1 MRRRLSLTLALV
13 ATMALLAAC
22 DTAEQRAERHFNAG
36 LEYLQAGDIDR
47 ALVEF
52 RNVFKLNG
60 EHHDARLAYA
70 EAERG
75 RGNLREAYSQY
86 LRLIEQY
93 PNDVAGLKALSEM
106 AADSGE
112 WVDAETFVTR
122 ALAAAP
128 DDLALQATRLLVTYG
143 QAVERSDSA
152 AILKSVDA
160 ARALRE
166 KTPENLTLYKVI
178 IDDLIRGQSL
188 SEALG
193 ELNKA
198 IAIAP
203 TEKLFYAQRL
213 SVNAALQDNAAVE
226 RGLIEMIEVF
236 PKAPEMPEALL
247 RWYLS
252 RKDFDKAEAF
262 LRQRSTDFPDDLQN
276 LTSLVRFLG
285 EYRGAD
291 AALAEL
297 DRLIESGQQAT
308 VFRSARAGFHF
319 DQGDRDGAIAEM
331 EALLDDVD
339 DADEARSVRV
349 ALARMKLAVGDSDGA
364 RALVDE
370 VLSEDSGNVEAIK
383 LRATW
388 QIMDDDASDAV
399 AILRDAVDQ
408 NPRDA
413 SLLTLMAQAY
423 ERDGQRDLMRD
434 TLAQAV
440 GASGRAPAES
450 LRYAQLLASENKL
463 LPAEGVLVEALRLS
477 PGNAA
482 LLVPLGQLYVAL
494 QDWPRAEAV
503 VRELEKQKDP
513 RLANDIGAI
522 RASILQGQQKAGDA
536 LDYLER
542 LASTEGKRTDA
553 KVAVLRNH
561 LANGRNAE
569 ALAYAAKILAEDP
582 DNKDV
587 QFIHATVLALTGDQK
602 GAESEYRA
610 LLVQSPDRTDIW
622 MALVRAVA
630 LDPVRREEA
639 LALLD
644 QALTINPSSGELRW
658 AKAGILEGKGDIEGA
673 IAIYEALYQENSA
686 NPIVANNLASL
697 LSSYRTDA
705 DSLRRA
711 EIIARR
717 LRSSDVPAYQDTY
730 GWIAYLNGN
739 FADAL
744 RELEKAAA
752 GLPRDPM
759 VQYHLAMTYKAAGA
773 NADAANRFA
782 AALALVSEDDSR
794 TFVISAKEELERLK
808 AAGFAPDK
816 P

>member
-1 MRRRLSLTLALV
+1 MRRRLSLTLAIV
-13 ATMALLAAC
+13 ATVALLAAC

-36 LEYLQAGDIDR
+36 LDYLQAGDIDR

-93 PNDVAGLKALSEM
+93 PNDLAGLKALSEM

-112 WVDAETFVTR
+112 WADAEAFVTR
-122 ALAAAP
+122 ALAVAP
-128 DDLALQATRLLVTYG
+128 DDLSLKATRILVTYG
-143 QAVERSDSA
+143 KAVERSDSA
-152 AILKSVDA
+152 AILRAVDA

-166 KTPENLTLYKVI
+166 KEPDNQTLYKVI

-188 SEALG
+188 SQALD
-193 ELNKA
+193 ELNKV
-198 IAIAP
+198 IAVAP
-203 TEKLFYAQRL
+203 KEKLFYAQRL

-226 RGLIEMIEVF
+226 RGLIEMIQVF
-236 PKAPEMPEALL
+236 PDAPEMPEALL

-252 RKDFDKAEAF
+252 RKDYDKAEAF
-262 LRQRSTDFPDDLQN
+262 LRKRATEVPDDMQN

-331 EALLDDVD
+331 EALLDDVK

-364 RALVDE
+364 RALVDD
-370 VLSEDSGNVEAIK
+370 VLAEDSGNVEAIK
-383 LRATW
+383 LKATW

-440 GASGRAPAES
+440 EASGRAPAES

-494 QDWPRAEAV
+494 QDWPRAEGV
-503 VRELEKQKDP
+503 VRELENLKDP

-522 RASILQGQQKAGDA
+522 RAAVLEGQQKAGDA
-536 LDYLER
+536 LDFLER
-542 LASTEGKRTDA
+542 LASNEGKRTDA

-561 LANGRNAE
+561 LANGRNSE

-602 GAESEYRA
+602 GAEGEYRA

-630 LDPVRREEA
+630 LDPARRREA
-639 LALLD
+639 LTLLD
-644 QALTINPSSGELRW
+644 QALTINPTSGELRW
-658 AKAGILEGKGDIEGA
+658 AKAGILEGEGDIEGA
-673 IAIYEALYQENSA
+673 IAIYEVLYQENSA

-697 LSSYRTDA
+697 LSSYRKDA

-717 LRSSDVPAYQDTY
+717 LRASGVPAYQDTY

-739 FADAL
+739 YGDAL
-744 RELEKAAA
+744 NELEKAAA
-752 GLPRDPM
+752 GLPKDPM
-759 VQYHLAMTYKAAGA
+759 VQYHLAMAYKASGA
-773 NADAANRFA
+773 DADAAKRFA
-782 AALALVSEDDSR
+782 AALALVPDGDSR
-794 TFVISAKEELERLK
+794 DFVISAKEELERLK
-808 AAGFAPDK
+808 AAGFAPDT

>member
-1 MRRRLSLTLALV
+1 MRQRLSLTLALV
-13 ATMALLAAC
+13 LTMGFLAAC
-22 DTAEQRAERHFNAG
+22 DTAEQRAERHFNSG

-112 WVDAETFVTR
+112 WADAETFVTR
-122 ALAAAP
+122 ALAVAP
-128 DDLALQATRLLVTYG
+128 DDPSLQATRLLVTYG

-166 KTPENLTLYKVI
+166 KVPDNLTLYKVI

-188 SEALG
+188 TEALD
-193 ELNKA
+193 ELNRA
-198 IAIAP
+198 IAVAP

-226 RGLIEMIEVF
+226 RGLIEMIEAF
-236 PKAPEMPEALL
+236 PDAPEMPEALL

-252 RKDFDKAEAF
+252 RKEYDKAEAF
-262 LRQRSTDFPDDLQN
+262 LRQRATDVPDDMQN

-291 AALAEL
+291 AALAEI

-319 DQGDRDGAIAEM
+319 DQGDREGAITEM
-331 EALLDDVD
+331 EALLDDVT

-349 ALARMKLAVGDSDGA
+349 ALARMKLAVGDNDGA
-364 RALVDE
+364 RALVDD

-440 GASGRAPAES
+440 EASGRAPAES

-477 PGNAA
+477 PGNDA

-494 QDWPRAEAV
+494 QDWPRAETV
-503 VRELEKQKDP
+503 VRELETQKDQ
-513 RLANDIGAI
+513 RLANDIGAL
-522 RASILQGQQKAGDA
+522 RASILEGQQKAGDA

-542 LASTEGKRTDA
+542 LANAEGTRTDA

-582 DNKDV
+582 DNRDV

-602 GAESEYRA
+602 GAENEYRA

-630 LDPVRREEA
+630 LDPARRAEA
-639 LALLD
+639 LTLLD
-644 QALTINPSSGELRW
+644 QALTINPTSGELRW
-658 AKAGILEGKGDIEGA
+658 AKAGILEGQGDIEGA
-673 IAIYEALYQENSA
+673 IAIYEVLYQENSA

-697 LSSYRTDA
+697 LSSYRKDA

-717 LRSSDVPAYQDTY
+717 LRASDVPAYQDTY

-739 FADAL
+739 YGDAL
-744 RELEKAAA
+744 SELERAAN
-752 GLPRDPM
+752 GLPNDPM
-759 VQYHLAMTYKAAGA
+759 VQYHLAMAYKASGA
-773 NADAANRFA
+773 SADAAKRFA
-782 AALALVSEDDSR
+782 AALALVAEDDSR
-794 TFVISAKEELERLK
+794 EFVISAKEELERLK
-808 AAGFAPDK
+808 AAGFVAD
-816 P
+816 